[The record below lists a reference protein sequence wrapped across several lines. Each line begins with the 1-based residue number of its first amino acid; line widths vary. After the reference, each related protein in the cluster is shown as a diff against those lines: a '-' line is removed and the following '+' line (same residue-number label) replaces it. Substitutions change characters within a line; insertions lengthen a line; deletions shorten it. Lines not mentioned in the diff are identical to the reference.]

1 LKLYRRKRGRKTI
14 VKQGR
19 RERERDERI
28 AQQII
33 KLFKYLFYTVD
44 AAIGGICAL

>member
-1 LKLYRRKRGRKTI
+1 LKLYRRKGGRK
-14 VKQGR
+14 KNSKAGEK

-33 KLFKYLFYTVD
+33 KLF
-44 AAIGGICAL
+44 

>member
-1 LKLYRRKRGRKTI
+1 LKLYRRKRGRK
-14 VKQGR
+14 KNSKAG
-19 RERERDERI
+19 EKRERDERI